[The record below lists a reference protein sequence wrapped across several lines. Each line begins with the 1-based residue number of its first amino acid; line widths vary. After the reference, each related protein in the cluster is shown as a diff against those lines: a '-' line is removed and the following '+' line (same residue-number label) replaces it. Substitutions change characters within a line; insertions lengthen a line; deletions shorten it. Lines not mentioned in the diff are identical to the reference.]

1 MNFDAITPEM
11 LEKAEACETPQE
23 FMKLAQ
29 TSGIELTD
37 ADLDMIAGGVIDP
50 ETQKALEKLTP
61 EQKAQVTDACSVFR
75 LVNEPVALVPGSPG
89 NIKITYKTDLE
100 YI

>member
-37 ADLDMIAGGVIDP
+37 ADRDMIAGGVIDP

-61 EQKAQVTDACSVFR
+61 EQRENCMKLGESLQKWAEKER
-75 LVNEPVALVPGSPG
+75 HPGWQG
-89 NIKITYKTDLE
+89 H
-100 YI
+100 